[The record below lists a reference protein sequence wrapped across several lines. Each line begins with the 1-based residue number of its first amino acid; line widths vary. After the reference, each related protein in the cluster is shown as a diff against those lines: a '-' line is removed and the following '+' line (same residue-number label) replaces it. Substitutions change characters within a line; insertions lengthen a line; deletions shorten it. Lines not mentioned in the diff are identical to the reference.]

1 MLIESDDLFD
11 GTTSREVAKKH
22 CVRSSDCRSSL
33 PSMMLAERVDIL
45 DEDSRSE
52 APPHLCKKRCDCI
65 YSEKGLMSD
74 EFLDEASFREVSKR
88 ICINRSDGFSSGNS
102 HFVRL
107 AIARGAEIWEPHL
120 LVILGAYQ
128 ARLLEDV
135 SLCII
140 WTATESEAAELLF
153 DGQVEVACG
162 GYSQLLQHWSCGWRS
177 KILCSPTCTTQT
189 QNDLICE
196 TQAVVFCSEAF
207 EFLHPD
213 LCLCIVRGIIRA
225 ARRLHDDP
233 QFFFQVVSYVACN
246 SSTASCQNLELLDLW
261 RQFVESGVFAVN
273 GAISRAHWG
282 PRLEKASTCAAVG
295 YEELVAFAHVNAALR
310 KLGRHPS
317 RFDEI

>member
-1 MLIESDDLFD
+1 
-11 GTTSREVAKKH
+11 
-22 CVRSSDCRSSL
+22 
-33 PSMMLAERVDIL
+33 MMLAERDDIL

-52 APPHLCKKRCDCI
+52 APPHLCKKRCDCM
-65 YSEKGLMSD
+65 YSEKVLTSD

-88 ICINRSDGFSSGNS
+88 ICINRSDGFSSENS

-107 AIARGAEIWEPHL
+107 AIARGAEN
-120 LVILGAYQ
+120 
-128 ARLLEDV
+128 
-135 SLCII
+135 
-140 WTATESEAAELLF
+140 
-153 DGQVEVACG
+153 
-162 GYSQLLQHWSCGWRS
+162 SQLLQHWSSGWRS

-189 QNDLICE
+189 QNGLICE

-207 EFLHPD
+207 ELLHPD

-233 QFFFQVVSYVACN
+233 QFFLQVLSYVASN
-246 SSTASCQNLELLDLW
+246 SSIASCQNFELLDLW
-261 RQFVESGVFAVN
+261 QQFVESGVFAVN